1 MAHWTKNQFRQD
13 IFSYQGLKYL
23 NNLGLPWLMVIYPQH
38 LYVYVQR
45 VNHALSF
52 QIGNDKIMKM
62 HLFMF
67 KLLVNQMLV
76 KTNCLALTF
85 KIVAS

>member
-1 MAHWTKNQFRQD
+1 MAHWNENRFQQD

-23 NNLGLPWLMVIYPQH
+23 NNLGLPWLMVIYTQH
-38 LYVYVQR
+38 LYTFKGS
-45 VNHALSF
+45 ALSF

>member
-1 MAHWTKNQFRQD
+1 MAHWTENQFQQD
-13 IFSYQGLKYL
+13 ISSYQGLKCL